1 MPLTDQMIGIAPY
14 VRTFSW
20 VTIYYK
26 YHAWDRETCILCKFV
41 RNEKDIRIY
50 VSPDIF
56 SATEMS
62 YVSTGYLHA
71 GKCLLCIELHKIALD

>member
-1 MPLTDQMIGIAPY
+1 MTDCTPF
-14 VRTFSW
+14 VRTYFW

-26 YHAWDRETCILCKFV
+26 HHAWDRETCILCKFV

-56 SATEMS
+56 SATEVS

-71 GKCLLCIELHKIALD
+71 GICLLCIELQKIALD